1 MDTESSLEGSVTVT
15 MDPAPSTVDLDLL
28 DKEVGYLIGITI
40 IVMVDLSLTPR
51 PCHSLRENYATNY
64 TNSNSNYSKSS
75 LKRSL
80 ERSLKQGCIGSKLA
94 NCYILWDGEHD
105 NNNNYHTTSLVALSL
120 IHI

>member
-80 ERSLKQGCIGSKLA
+80 ERSL
-94 NCYILWDGEHD
+94 NCLLY
-105 NNNNYHTTSLVALSL
+105 TSPSPRDRQKSRMPSSA
-120 IHI
+120 